1 VERLVHGSVRNG
13 DVAWAAQAELAA
25 SFELVVL
32 NRPGFP
38 PNPPEDHI
46 DFEEHGRW
54 VAERLRP
61 GDHLCGHS
69 YGALVSLFA
78 AEAARELRSLILIE
92 PPAFGVAN
100 DDPEV
105 AAYANRQKAHWS
117 AGSRE
122 PRAFLAGFYE
132 LAGRQLDL
140 PDVLPADLLQG
151 AQALIVQ
158 RGPWEAQ
165 PAFSRLTGRGIRTLV
180 ASGGWSP
187 VFETVCDV
195 VAERLGAR
203 ASSTTERDTV
213 CRTRRDST
221 KASWASC
228 SDRVAA
234 WASVHECPLSV
245 RAAGTAQT
253 DPRSALVPST
263 SAWLRNRRRL
273 LLRTA

>member
-1 VERLVHGSVRNG
+1 VERLVLVHGSVRNG
-13 DVAWAAQAELAA
+13 DFAWAAQEELAA

-69 YGALVSLFA
+69 YGAVVSLFA
-78 AEAARELRSLILIE
+78 AEVARELRSLILIE
-92 PPAFGVAN
+92 PPAFGVAS

-105 AAYANRQKAHWS
+105 AAYANRQKAYWS
-117 AGSRE
+117 ASSRE

-132 LAGRQLDL
+132 LAGRRLDL

-165 PAFSRLTGRGIRTLV
+165 PPFSKLSERGFRTLV
-180 ASGGWSP
+180 VSGGWSP

-195 VAERLGAR
+195 VAERLAAERSIYHGAR
-203 ASSTTERDTV
+203 HNVQNA
-213 CRTRRDST
+213 
-221 KASWASC
+221 
-228 SDRVAA
+228 
-234 WASVHECPLSV
+234 PGFN
-245 RAAGTAQT
+245 AG
-253 DPRSALVPST
+253 
-263 SAWLRNRRRL
+263 L
-273 LLRTA
+273 LGFLQR

>member
-1 VERLVHGSVRNG
+1 VERLVLVHGSVRNG
-13 DVAWAAQAELAA
+13 DFAWAAQADVRR

-38 PNPPEDHI
+38 PNPPEDRI

-54 VAERLRP
+54 VAEQLRP

-69 YGALVSLFA
+69 YGAVVCLFA
-78 AEAARELRSLILIE
+78 AEAARELRSLVLIE
-92 PPAFGVAN
+92 PPAFGLAS

-105 AAYANRQKAHWS
+105 AAYADRQKAFWA
-117 AGSRE
+117 AGPQE

-132 LAGRQLDL
+132 LAGRPVDL

-165 PAFSRLTGRGIRTLV
+165 PSLLNLRRSGLRALV
-180 ASGGWSP
+180 VSGGWSP

-195 VAERLGAR
+195 VAEQLEAERCVYDGAGHNVQN
-203 ASSTTERDTV
+203 APGFNVGLSTFLQR
-213 CRTRRDST
+213 
-221 KASWASC
+221 
-228 SDRVAA
+228 
-234 WASVHECPLSV
+234 
-245 RAAGTAQT
+245 
-253 DPRSALVPST
+253 
-263 SAWLRNRRRL
+263 
-273 LLRTA
+273 

>member
-1 VERLVHGSVRNG
+1 VERLVLVHGSVRNG

-46 DFEEHGRW
+46 DFEEHGHW

-69 YGALVSLFA
+69 YGAVVSMFA

-92 PPAFGVAN
+92 PPAFGVAS

-105 AAYANRQKAHWS
+105 AAYANRQKAYWS

-122 PRAFLAGFYE
+122 PRTFLAGFYE
-132 LAGRQLDL
+132 LAGRRLDL

-165 PAFSRLTGRGIRTLV
+165 PAFARLTGRGVRTLV
-180 ASGGWSP
+180 VSGGWSP

-195 VAERLGAR
+195 VAERLGA
-203 ASSTTERDTV
+203 ER
-213 CRTRRDST
+213 
-221 KASWASC
+221 
-228 SDRVAA
+228 
-234 WASVHECPLSV
+234 SVYHG
-245 RAAGTAQT
+245 AGHNVQNAPGFN
-253 DPRSALVPST
+253 DG
-263 SAWLRNRRRL
+263 L
-273 LLRTA
+273 LGFLQR